1 MASSND
7 GDVEDGRAIHR
18 RTKGGHRNV
27 HNSPT
32 RSNHSNNH
40 HSPAHS
46 SSDSDATTLNSEKVP
61 LMRSDSSSD
70 SHNSDSNDALSL
82 PTNHHRT
89 GGASSSSSSLSSPHQ
104 QILQSSWLRWAV
116 MAIGL
121 ARLMY
126 YSPAIY
132 LSVVYFPA
140 RGRTFYGH
148 LDDLV
153 FKPTFYYEAVQ
164 AAAADALH
172 DAEKKN
178 NNSINNNNGSNN
190 LNTSDGTNALT
201 TKTSTAT
208 SQSLYIPR
216 IVHVTYK
223 SREELPEEWKYSLEQ
238 WQEMNPDWEVR
249 FWSDQDIETFVH
261 EQYPEM
267 EAMHK
272 SYKYMIQRVDSV
284 RYMILYHF
292 GGVYSDMDI
301 YPATSLDKLLQQWE
315 EGNKNVLLAETFN
328 MGTTNAFMAAAPQS
342 KFMKCVIDNL
352 PKYQNMRLHHI
363 LQWQHWEILSSAG
376 STYLWGMVGHCQDD
390 QVQILAKESFRGCS
404 TCDAWGRGK
413 LAPTPCDT
421 EWFHHSSTN
430 SSWHQHKS
438 LIHAFFFNVAMCFLC
453 QPSRGCTVFSVLLLG
468 LVKCYLYR
476 RNKKRSAKA

>member
-18 RTKGGHRNV
+18 RTKGG
-27 HNSPT
+27 PT
-32 RSNHSNNH
+32 RSNHSNS

-46 SSDSDATTLNSEKVP
+46 ASDSDTLTQNSEKVP

-82 PTNHHRT
+82 PTNRHRT
-89 GGASSSSSSLSSPHQ
+89 GEASSSSLLLSASPHQ
-104 QILQSSWLRWAV
+104 RILQSQWLRWAV
-116 MAIGL
+116 MAMAL
-121 ARLMY
+121 AHLMY
-126 YSPAIY
+126 YAPAIY
-132 LSVVYFPA
+132 LTVVYFPA
-140 RGRTFYGH
+140 RGRMFYGH

-153 FKPTFYYEAVQ
+153 FKPTFHYEAVQ
-164 AAAADALH
+164 AAEADALH
-172 DAEKKN
+172 DAAKNNHNSIIKN
-178 NNSINNNNGSNN
+178 NNNNNDSNN
-190 LNTSDGTNALT
+190 PSDGTNALT

-208 SQSLYIPR
+208 TSQSLHIPR

-223 SREELPEEWKYSLEQ
+223 SREELPEEWKYSLKQ

-249 FWSDQDIETFVH
+249 FWSDQDIEIFVH
-261 EQYPEM
+261 EQFPEM

-301 YPATSLDKLLQQWE
+301 YPATALDKLLQQWE

-328 MGTTNAFMAAAPQS
+328 MGTTNALMAAAPES

-352 PKYQNMRLHHI
+352 PKYQKMRLHHI

-390 QVQILAKESFRGCS
+390 QLQILAKESFRGCS
-404 TCDAWGRGK
+404 ACDAWGRGK

-438 LIHAFFFNVAMCFLC
+438 LIHAFFFNVAMCFFC
-453 QPSRGCTVFSVLLLG
+453 QPHKGCTVFSVLLLS

-476 RNKKRSAKA
+476 RNKKLSAKA